1 MDADLCK
8 PRDGSAKAAI
18 FAPMKAGVSNGGQGG
33 STSRANRAGVG
44 IILAM
49 SPQGNLWVF
58 IACDA
63 CMCHATGLIFIFT
76 LMKQ

>member
-1 MDADLCK
+1 MDWCTSFCNPSRPKEEIMDADLCK

-18 FAPMKAGVSNGGQGG
+18 YAPMQAGVSNGGRGGG

-49 SPQGNLWVF
+49 SPQGNL
-58 IACDA
+58 
-63 CMCHATGLIFIFT
+63 
-76 LMKQ
+76 